1 MRDINSG
8 QVLGFIT
15 QGSLSDGLEVRLYPD
30 ISVEDM
36 RVGKFLIV
44 QGVRSR
50 FFSMLTDVT
59 LGSASARIVANPPV
73 ADDDFL
79 REVLSGSST
88 FGTIALTPML
98 MFTPSDLSRQEQGF
112 NRQDARKIF

>member
-50 FFSMLTDVT
+50 FFCMLTDVT

-98 MFTPSDLSRQEQGF
+98 MFTPSELSRQEGVF
-112 NRQDARKIF
+112 HKAGNSGVN

>member
-30 ISVEDM
+30 ISVDDM

-44 QGVRSR
+44 QGVLKR
-50 FFSMLTDVT
+50 FFCMLTDVT

-79 REVLSGSST
+79 TQILHLEILMSKPRLRARGIKRSISSKRRDT
-88 FGTIALTPML
+88 TI
-98 MFTPSDLSRQEQGF
+98 
-112 NRQDARKIF
+112 